1 MQRLHGRVEHR
12 QHHLKHRTAA
22 ALALRIQ
29 YFHQFFKR
37 QIRMRIRA
45 QRSLLHSPQY
55 LPKRRIARQVG
66 PHNQSVDKEAD
77 EPLNLG
83 SIPPRNRRP
92 NQNVVLP
99 RVPLQQHLE
108 CSQQSCEQGDAFAL
122 AECLERLRQLLRKR
136 RTKKR
141 SMVGLHRR
149 MPLIGRQLQRRQF
162 TA

>member
-29 YFHQFFKR
+29 NFHQLFKR

-55 LPKRRIARQVG
+55 LPKRRISRQVG

-92 NQNVVLP
+92 NQNVVFPVYRCNSTLNAP
-99 RVPLQQHLE
+99 SKVANRVTPSRWLNVLSASVSFFE
-108 CSQQSCEQGDAFAL
+108 SAEQRND
-122 AECLERLRQLLRKR
+122 
-136 RTKKR
+136 
-141 SMVGLHRR
+141 
-149 MPLIGRQLQRRQF
+149 PW
-162 TA
+162 